1 MPSWREEYAQ
11 ALDERDEREKASYE
25 RISEDFIDACEQ
37 SRILFTSTPNKI

>member
-11 ALDERDEREKASYE
+11 ALDERDAREKASYE

-37 SRILFTSTPNKI
+37 SGFLFVSIPNEI